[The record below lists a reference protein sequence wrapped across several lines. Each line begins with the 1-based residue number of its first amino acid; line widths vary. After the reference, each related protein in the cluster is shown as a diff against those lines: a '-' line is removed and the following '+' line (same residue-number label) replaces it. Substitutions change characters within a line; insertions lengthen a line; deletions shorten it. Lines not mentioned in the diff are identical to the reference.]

1 MVQGKLP
8 RENFP
13 SRPHSTMHED
23 CINLSL
29 DVIRKTQIISA

>member
-13 SRPHSTMHED
+13 SRPNSTMLED

-29 DVIRKTQIISA
+29 HVIRKTQIILA

>member
-1 MVQGKLP
+1 MVQGKLA

-13 SRPHSTMHED
+13 SRPHSMMHED

-29 DVIRKTQIISA
+29 HVMRKTQTISA